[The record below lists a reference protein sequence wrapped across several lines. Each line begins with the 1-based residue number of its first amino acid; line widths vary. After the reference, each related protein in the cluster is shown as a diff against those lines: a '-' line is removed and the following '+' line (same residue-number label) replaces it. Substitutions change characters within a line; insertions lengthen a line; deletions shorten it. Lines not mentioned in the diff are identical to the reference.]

1 MSQGFTLPLRP
12 DVQGLSRVLEA
23 TTVRWYAWCCLAAV
37 TCSSVGVIW
46 DISWHKSIGR
56 DSFWT
61 PAHVLIYLSGILA
74 GIACGYLI
82 ISTTYNKESPL
93 RPSSVKLWGFR
104 GPLGAFMCA
113 WGGIAM
119 LTSAPFDDWWH
130 NAYGLDVK
138 VLSPPHMLLTLGLIG
153 IRIGAL
159 TLILSQMNRT
169 IGELAETLHW
179 MLLYL
184 FVFLAA
190 ITVGAVQEFTIRNYM
205 HSGQFYLLVSIAA
218 PIWLAAVSVV
228 SSKRWACTIVAAMYT
243 SLFLLFIWILPLFP
257 AEPKLGPVF
266 FQVKQM
272 IPPDFPLLLIAPA
285 FAIDLLRPVIR
296 NWDKPLKAA
305 AMGALFLASFVAAQ
319 WPFAYFLM
327 SPLARNAVFGTHYI
341 PYFVNP
347 ETDYA
352 RYVFTAL
359 ETSGL
364 QFSLRIAAAVIAAIA
379 TSYAGL
385 SWGAWMKRLRR

>member
-1 MSQGFTLPLRP
+1 MAQGFAVPRPEVRGLPRA
-12 DVQGLSRVLEA
+12 REA
-23 TTVRWYAWCCLAAV
+23 AAVHWYVWCCLAAV
-37 TCSSVGVIW
+37 TCSSVGVLW

-61 PAHVLIYLSGILA
+61 PAHVVIYLSGILA

-82 ISTTYNKESPL
+82 LSATFDGNSPL
-93 RPSSVKLWGFR
+93 RSSAVKIWGFR
-104 GPLGAFMCA
+104 GPLGAFVCA

-138 VLSPPHMLLTLGLIG
+138 VLSPPHMLLTLGMIG

-159 TLILSQMNRT
+159 MLVLSLMNRAV
-169 IGELAETLHW
+169 GESAEKLHW

-184 FVFLAA
+184 FVFLTA
-190 ITVGAVQEFTIRNYM
+190 ISVGAVQEFTIRNYM
-205 HSGQFYLLVSIAA
+205 HSGRFYLLVSLGA
-218 PIWLAAVSVV
+218 PLWMAAVSVV

-243 SLFLLFIWILPLFP
+243 LLLLSFIWILPLFP

-285 FAIDLLRPVIR
+285 FAIDLLRPAMREWRRPV
-296 NWDKPLKAA
+296 KAA
-305 AMGALFLASFVAAQ
+305 AMGALFLVSFAAVQ

-352 RYVFTAL
+352 RYVFTAV
-359 ETSGL
+359 ESSGL
-364 QFSLRIAAAVIAAIA
+364 QFSIRVAVAAVAAIA
-379 TSYAGL
+379 VSYAGL